1 MANPLQQFEV
11 TPTVPLNV
19 AGIDAS
25 ITNASLWMMGIVAF
39 LTFFI
44 LGGMRNTA
52 LVPGRWQAMVESIYE
67 FVASMVRDNIGDE
80 GRPYFPFIF
89 SLFMFVLTANL
100 AGLLPYAYTVT
111 SHITVTFAFA
121 IVIFMGTIVIG
132 FARHGIG
139 FLRLF
144 APSGIPAISLP
155 LIVLLEVISFL
166 SRPITLSVRLFA
178 NMTAGHI
185 LLKVFA
191 GFIVS
196 LGAAGGAL
204 SVLGVLPFAM
214 NVALSAL
221 ELLVAVIQAY
231 VFTLLTCV
239 YLNDAVHCSH

>member
-1 MANPLQQFEV
+1 MANPLEQFEI

-25 ITNASLWMMGIVAF
+25 ITNASMWMMGIVVF
-39 LTFFI
+39 LTIFI
-44 LGGMRNTA
+44 LGGMRKTA
-52 LVPGRWQAMVESIYE
+52 LVPGRWQASVESIYE
-67 FVASMVRDNIGDE
+67 FVGSMVRENIGDE

-121 IVIFMGTIVIG
+121 IVIFLGTIVIG

-144 APSGIPAISLP
+144 APSGIPLVALP
-155 LIVLLEVISFL
+155 LIVILEVISFL

-196 LGAAGGAL
+196 MGAAGG
-204 SVLGVLPFAM
+204 VLAVFGVLPFAM
-214 NVALSAL
+214 NVALTAL

-231 VFTLLTCV
+231 VFALLTCV